1 MRNAVAARKH
11 EGETMAGLAERE
23 IRREL
28 DRLERER
35 GAPFPPMRGKLKAGR
50 PIGS

>member
-1 MRNAVAARKH
+1 MRNAVAARKR
-11 EGETMAGLAERE
+11 EGETMAGLAERA

-35 GAPFPPMRGKLKAGR
+35 GAPFPPAKGKLKTGR
-50 PIGS
+50 PVGS